1 MKKFLLLLSMLFVCA
16 YVLYAI
22 DPAPPHVV
30 ININNK
36 SNLTI
41 DSVFAYADTSH
52 NYKRNSYENN
62 FYSSAELKEFDN
74 QICCSNRNRY
84 FKIKVRFTD
93 SSIIYSNVTFE
104 KKHYGKFDA
113 IIEKNK
119 IIVKKSYDEIIANS
133 ISILIY
139 LFIASF
145 ILKVFFYVLKFKVIN
160 KLVYSI
166 KYTTSVH

>member
-1 MKKFLLLLSMLFVCA
+1 MLFVCS

-52 NYKRNSYENN
+52 NYMRNSYENN

-74 QICCSNRNRY
+74 QICCSNRNHY

-104 KKHYGKFDA
+104 NEYYGKFDA
-113 IIEKNK
+113 TVEKTK
-119 IIVKKSYDEIIANS
+119 IIVKKTMTRLS
-133 ISILIY
+133 
-139 LFIASF
+139 
-145 ILKVFFYVLKFKVIN
+145 VIQ
-160 KLVYSI
+160 
-166 KYTTSVH
+166 